1 MNDAMSFEA
10 GLQGQWLDA
19 AGDALTAAFMLFDAD
34 DRILAASRQLLV
46 YFPVSPHVVV
56 PGASLHDFLGAA
68 YDVGLRSIFGGA
80 AQRGAGARADWIA
93 DRLALFWRER
103 GDVTEKQGMD
113 RWLRLVRRR
122 LADGTGLLVVT
133 DPSETKRREEQW
145 RNDLERVQLTEE
157 ILDSLPYPLFVKDRS
172 LTYVAVN
179 KAYCTL
185 RGMTPEDLLGKSL
198 FDTLPAALAA
208 RFDAV
213 DRQVMNSG
221 LAATVSEKLVHPD
234 GREMTVPTR
243 KWRLGRP
250 GHYFL
255 VSTVADPSDFDT
267 HGDAVVVPDTALAVA
282 EAIPETATETW
293 FPDRLLGGRVL
304 VASADA
310 ALAATALPALK
321 RLGIDACVV
330 RDETELAAFL
340 EAAATA
346 GVCVDLV
353 AIDRRLGPRALD
365 IARRRG
371 HEAVGLEETQ
381 FAERLG
387 YLALRHFNRREP
399 LTSLPAA
406 QDRPPEA
413 APASG
418 IDVLV
423 AEDNDINRIVF
434 SQILDSLGYSYVV
447 ATDGAEA
454 VDFWALHRPA
464 IVLMD
469 TTLPGMNGCEASRA
483 IRTQEAA
490 TGTRTPIVGV
500 LAQAFDLDRQRCL
513 EAGMDDT
520 LLKPISP
527 DVLEAVFQRHIPQ
540 RALASIA

>member
-1 MNDAMSFEA
+1 MNDVTSFAA

-19 AGDALTAAFMLFDAD
+19 AGDALSAAFLLFDGD
-34 DRILAASRQLLV
+34 DRILAVSRQLLV
-46 YFPVSPHVVV
+46 YFPVSPHFVV
-56 PGASLHDFLGAA
+56 PGTSLHDFLGAA
-68 YDVGLRSIFGGA
+68 YDVGLRSIFGGT
-80 AQRGAGARADWIA
+80 AQRGAGAREDWIA

-122 LADGTGLLVVT
+122 LADGTGLLVIT
-133 DPSETKRREEQW
+133 DPSEAKRREEQW

-157 ILDSLPYPLFVKDRS
+157 ILDSLPYPLFVKDRN

-179 KAYCTL
+179 KAYCTR
-185 RGMTPEDLLGKSL
+185 RGMMPEDLLGKSL
-198 FDTLPAALAA
+198 LDTLPAAQAA

-221 LAATVSEKLVHPD
+221 FAATVGEKLVDPD
-234 GREMTVPTR
+234 GHEKTVLTS

-255 VSTVADPSDFDT
+255 VNTIADPTDFEAY
-267 HGDAVVVPDTALAVA
+267 GDAVAVPEITLDAAGAKPGASTEARFA
-282 EAIPETATETW
+282 E
-293 FPDRLLGGRVL
+293 RLLGGRVL
-304 VASADA
+304 VVSGDA
-310 ALAATALPALK
+310 ALASFAIPALT
-321 RLGIDACVV
+321 RLGIDACAV
-330 RDETELAAFL
+330 RDEAELAAFL
-340 EAAATA
+340 DAAAAA
-346 GVCVDLV
+346 GVLVDLV
-353 AIDRRLGPRALD
+353 AVDRRLGQRALEV
-365 IARRRG
+365 ARRRG
-371 HEAVGLEETQ
+371 LEAVGLEETQ
-381 FAERLG
+381 FSERLS

-399 LTSLPAA
+399 LTVSPAA
-406 QDRPPEA
+406 QDLPAETA
-413 APASG
+413 SASG

-434 SQILDSLGYSYVV
+434 SQILDSLGYTYVV

-454 VDFWALHRPA
+454 VDFWALHRPS

-469 TTLPGMNGCEASRA
+469 TTLPGMNGCEAARA

-490 TGTRTPIVGV
+490 TGTHTPIVGV

-520 LLKPISP
+520 ILKPISP
-527 DVLEAVFQRHIPQ
+527 DVLEALFQRHIPQ
-540 RALASIA
+540 RALASTA

>member
-1 MNDAMSFEA
+1 MNDVASFEA
-10 GLQGQWLDA
+10 GFEGQWLDA
-19 AGDALTAAFMLFDAD
+19 AGDALTAAFILFDRD
-34 DRILAASRQLLV
+34 DRILAVSRQLLV
-46 YFPVSPHVVV
+46 YFPVSPHFVV
-56 PGASLHDFLGAA
+56 PGTSLQDFLGAA
-68 YDVGLRSIFGGA
+68 YDVGLRSIFGGT
-80 AQRGAGARADWIA
+80 AQRGAGARTDWIA

-103 GDVTEKQGMD
+103 ADVTEKQGMD

-122 LADGTGLLVVT
+122 LPDGTGLLVIT
-133 DPSETKRREEQW
+133 DPSEAKRREEQW

-157 ILDSLPYPLFVKDRS
+157 ILDSLPYPLFVKDRN

-198 FDTLPAALAA
+198 FDTMPAALAA

-221 LAATVSEKLVHPD
+221 LAVTVTENLFHPD
-234 GREMTVPTR
+234 GRELSVLTR

-255 VSTVADPSDFDT
+255 VSTVADSSDFDT
-267 HGDAVVVPDTALAVA
+267 FGDEVVVPETVLSVA
-282 EAIPETATETW
+282 GETPDAAAETW

-304 VASADA
+304 VVSADA
-310 ALAATALPALK
+310 TLATSALPALK
-321 RLGIDACVV
+321 RLGVDACVV
-330 RDETELAAFL
+330 RDEAELAAFL
-340 EAAATA
+340 DAAAMA
-346 GVCVDLV
+346 GVSVDLV
-353 AIDRRLGPRALD
+353 AVDQRLGARPLET
-365 IARRRG
+365 ARRRG
-371 HEAVGLEETQ
+371 HEAVGLEEAQ
-381 FAERLG
+381 FAERLS

-399 LTSLPAA
+399 LTAS
-406 QDRPPEA
+406 PPRREIPT
-413 APASG
+413 APTAVSG

-454 VDFWALHRPA
+454 VDFWALHRPS

-469 TTLPGMNGCEASRA
+469 TTLPGMNGFEAARA
-483 IRTQEAA
+483 IRTQETI
-490 TGTRTPIVGV
+490 TGTHTPIVGV

-513 EAGMDDT
+513 DAGMDDT
-520 LLKPISP
+520 ILKPISP
-527 DVLEAVFQRHIPQ
+527 DVLEAVFQRHILQ
-540 RALASIA
+540 RAFASFA